1 MLPLAL
7 LLIQSTVDPQPTFH
21 GRLRQLDV
29 PIPRIET
36 AVRIDGALDEPV
48 WREAARLTGFSQYRP
63 ADGRPAEDS
72 TEVLVWYQPDAVVFG
87 IRAFESH
94 GAVVR
99 ATLADRD
106 QIDADD
112 YVRILLDTY
121 DDRRRALMFAV
132 NPLGVQQDGIWSDGV
147 DAGAAGGP
155 GAGGGFG
162 APVRTHPHL
171 LF

>member
-1 MLPLAL
+1 MLPVLIL
-7 LLIQSTVDPQPTFH
+7 LLQSAADPQPTFH

-36 AVRIDGALDEPV
+36 AGGIDGALDEPV

-72 TEVLVWYQPDAVVFG
+72 TEALVWYQPDAILFG
-87 IRAFESH
+87 IRAFEAH
-94 GAVVR
+94 GRGLVR

-106 QIDADD
+106 QIDRDD

-121 DDRRRALMFAV
+121 NDRRRALMFAV
-132 NPLGVQQDGIWSDGV
+132 
-147 DAGAAGGP
+147 
-155 GAGGGFG
+155 
-162 APVRTHPHL
+162 
-171 LF
+171 